1 MVRPRD
7 QNSKKDLRDTSCWVY
22 PPESA
27 LDAWSAIK
35 SSLMDRLLLAESSL
49 ERAHNTISD
58 LNSDLNGIKTELA
71 EVRAEKRKSDI
82 ISELRAKEFNL
93 LFHGLPTVGSDET
106 PEQSED
112 VVRSFLTTSLRFPE
126 SDLAKISFANVNR
139 LPKRISALQSS
150 STSSSH
156 PPAIVVK
163 FVKMKDRN
171 MISKLAARARQFKKN
186 ITKHLPRSMQEQRK
200 SLLRKASKLF
210 ASGKKI
216 RWKIEGAEY
225 CLYANGEKILPD

>member
-1 MVRPRD
+1 MFRPRD

-126 SDLAKISFANVNR
+126 SDLAKISFANVHR
-139 LPKRISALQSS
+139 LPKRISALQ
-150 STSSSH
+150 
-156 PPAIVVK
+156 
-163 FVKMKDRN
+163 
-171 MISKLAARARQFKKN
+171 
-186 ITKHLPRSMQEQRK
+186 
-200 SLLRKASKLF
+200 
-210 ASGKKI
+210 
-216 RWKIEGAEY
+216 
-225 CLYANGEKILPD
+225 